1 MILVCDE
8 CLKVFIHAQTVLCE
22 QYDSMSQFF
31 FFPKWKM
38 NGKES
43 TTTAQ
48 GRTQRLSVPVL
59 AAALAALASIN
70 LQLTLPRHV
79 VVLMSQQGTPVIP
92 ELHVGLLQLRTHST
106 RCYTTTSDTLHHGG
120 KTFSGNKSPTHLL
133 VCTAC

>member
-106 RCYTTTSDTLHHGG
+106 RCYTTTSDTLQHGR
-120 KTFSGNKSPTHLL
+120 
-133 VCTAC
+133 